1 MDLKKILLLAICLS
15 CISNAAQAIGE
26 IPAGVMDAAGS
37 AGNLNVHDMDRIRDL
52 ERRKEQEE
60 DWKELKKRQ
69 KEEQKK
75 EQQVDKIEKK
85 QKKNVIKARA
95 EEYATKGV
103 YIDKIRVAPSEIL
116 TEDEIENIITPYLGE
131 NLSFEQI
138 KEIVAK
144 INNLY
149 MEKGFVTARA
159 FVPEQTIDEGTI
171 YIDLL
176 EGKVGD
182 VTVTGNRWTK
192 ESYIKKR
199 ISAKPYK
206 LFDIVELEQ
215 NVLNFN
221 KYTDGIDLNANLKPG
236 EKRMGTTDIE
246 LTAKEKLPFHTSLI
260 FDNAG
265 RSTIGKFRGGVA
277 LTHDSLFG
285 YRDKLTLGAYFSAH
299 SNTPFADYNIPV
311 NKKDGRVGFSFSSS
325 YAHIAK
331 GPYEM
336 FNIRS
341 RSYVYSLYFNQ
352 PIIRKPY
359 MELSSFSSVDYKQ
372 ATTSFD
378 GYDLNTDKITSART
392 GLNLR
397 YDTKRGI
404 WYANQYVSYAM
415 PIFRDNSN
423 YVKLEG
429 GIVRLHDFGHGI
441 VGQFRGNYQAIP
453 KDVVPYIDQFQA
465 GGLSSVRGYSEGLL
479 IGRSGYLLS
488 GELLF
493 PIAPSTIKTKDKKK
507 EVPFLGKYVKGVAF
521 VDHAMVFPFKG
532 DGPGAP
538 GYDANDVLLG
548 IGMGL
553 RVSLPKDITAR
564 LYWGFPMIR
573 NSHEPHQQAG
583 RFHFDIVLTPDYDA
597 LVKLR
602 KPKQQIK
609 KQTDE
614 VQNL

>member
-1 MDLKKILLLAICLS
+1 MELKKILLLAICCT
-15 CISNAAQAIGE
+15 CINNAAFAIGE
-26 IPAGVMDAAGS
+26 VPTGIMDAAGS
-37 AGNLNVHDMDRIRDL
+37 AGTINVHDMDRIKDL
-52 ERRKEQEE
+52 QRRENQEQ

-69 KEEQKK
+69 KEEKQQGEKDKIQKK
-75 EQQVDKIEKK
+75 QEKK
-85 QKKNVIKARA
+85 TVIKARA

-103 YIDKIRVAPSEIL
+103 YIENIKIAPSEIL
-116 TEDEIENIITPYLGE
+116 TQEELENIIKDYVGE
-131 NLSFEQI
+131 NLSFEQV
-138 KEIVAK
+138 KEIVNK
-144 INNLY
+144 INTLY
-149 MEKGFVTARA
+149 LEKGFVTARA
-159 FVPEQTIDEGTI
+159 FVPEQTIDDGTI
-171 YIDLL
+171 YIDLV
-176 EGKVGD
+176 EGRIGD

-192 ESYIKKR
+192 ESYIKRR
-199 ISAKPYK
+199 IESKPDK

-215 NVLNFN
+215 SVLNFN
-221 KYTDGIDLNANLKPG
+221 KYTDGIDLSANLKPG
-236 EKRMGTTDIE
+236 ERKLGTTDLE
-246 LTAKEKLPFHTSLI
+246 LHAREKLPFHTSLI

-265 RSTIGKFRGGVA
+265 RTTIGKMRAGLA

-285 YRDKLTLGAYFSAH
+285 YRDKLTLGAYVSAH

-325 YAHIAK
+325 YAHIAN
-331 GPYEM
+331 GPYQM

-352 PIIRKPY
+352 PLIRKPH
-359 MELSSFSSVDYKQ
+359 MELSSFSSLDYKQ

-378 GYDLNTDKITSART
+378 GYDLYTDKITSART

-404 WYANQYVSYAM
+404 WYANQAVSYAM

-423 YVKLEG
+423 YVKIEG
-429 GIVRLHDFGHGI
+429 GIIRLHDFGHGI

-493 PIAPSTIKTKDKKK
+493 PIAPSTIKSKDKKK
-507 EVPFLGKYVKGVAF
+507 EYPCLGRFVKGVAF

-532 DGPGAP
+532 EGPGAP
-538 GYDANDVLLG
+538 GYDANDVLMS
-548 IGMGL
+548 IGLGL
-553 RVSLPKDITAR
+553 RVSLPKDVTAR

-573 NSHEPHQQAG
+573 NSHEEHSKAG
-583 RFHFDIVLTPDYDA
+583 RFHFDVVITPDYDA

-602 KPKQQIK
+602 KPKVKPQS
-609 KQTDE
+609 DE

>member
-1 MDLKKILLLAICLS
+1 MDLKKILLTAICFS
-15 CISNAAQAIGE
+15 CISISAHAAGE
-26 IPAGVMDAAGS
+26 IPTGIMDAAGS
-37 AGNLNVHDMDRIRDL
+37 AGNLHVHDMDRIKELDRL
-52 ERRKEQEE
+52 KEQEQ
-60 DWKELKKRQ
+60 DWKDLKKRQ
-69 KEEQKK
+69 KEELKNKQ
-75 EQQVDKIEKK
+75 ESEKIEKK
-85 QKKNVIKARA
+85 TKKKVIKARA

-103 YIDKIRVAPSEIL
+103 YVDKIRVAPSEIL
-116 TEDEIENIITPYLGE
+116 TQEELENIITPYLGE
-131 NLSFEQI
+131 NLTFEQV

-159 FVPEQTIDEGTI
+159 FVPEQTIEDGTI

-176 EGKVGD
+176 EGKVGE

-199 ISAKPYK
+199 ISAKPDK
-206 LFDIVELEQ
+206 LFDIIELEQ

-221 KYTDGIDLNANLKPG
+221 KYTDGIDLSANLKPG
-236 EKRMGTTDIE
+236 EKRLGTTDIE
-246 LTAKEKLPFHTSLI
+246 LNAREKLPFHTSFI

-277 LTHDSLFG
+277 LTHDSLLG
-285 YRDKLTLGAYFSAH
+285 YRDKLTLGAYVSAH

-352 PIIRKPY
+352 PLIRKPH

-378 GYDLNTDKITSART
+378 GYDLYTDKITSART

-404 WYANQYVSYAM
+404 WYANQHVSYAM

-429 GIVRLHDFGHGI
+429 GLVRLHDFGHGI

-493 PIAPSTIKTKDKKK
+493 PIAPSSVKTKDKKK

-538 GYDANDVLLG
+538 GYDANDVLLS

-553 RVSLPKDITAR
+553 RISLPKDLTAR

-573 NSHEPHQQAG
+573 NSHEAHQQAG

-597 LVKLR
+597 IVKLR

-609 KQTDE
+609 KQSED
-614 VQNL
+614 VQPL